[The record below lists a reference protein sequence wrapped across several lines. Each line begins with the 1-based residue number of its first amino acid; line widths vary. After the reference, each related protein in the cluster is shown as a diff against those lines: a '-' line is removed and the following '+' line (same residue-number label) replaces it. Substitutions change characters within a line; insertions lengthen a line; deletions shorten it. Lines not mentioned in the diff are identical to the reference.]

1 MLMKFERAVRW
12 RPRVLLPLLIRNVW
26 TVITLMELTPLVKYV
41 QPSLI
46 HLQENATLLLLLV
59 SLPSLATLDFTK
71 VVVQAVVILDV
82 LRA

>member
-1 MLMKFERAVRW
+1 
-12 RPRVLLPLLIRNVW
+12 
-26 TVITLMELTPLVKYV
+26 MELTPLVKYV